1 MSIMKVFTYSEAR
14 QRFSE
19 VLNIARTEE
28 VIIKRKG
35 GESFSITFKKS
46 DKSPFDVPGINTRA
60 TTKDILEAIKESRS
74 RS

>member
-1 MSIMKVFTYSEAR
+1 MKVFTYSEAR

-46 DKSPFDVPGINTRA
+46 DKSPFDVPGINTHA